1 MKKLIIA
8 EKPSVARELAKNLK
22 KGTNNKDFFE
32 NDNYVIT
39 SLFGHLLELYRMDDY
54 NKDYAKWNIE
64 DLPFYPKH
72 FKWKL
77 KKQKG
82 IKERYN
88 LVENLIKRNDVD
100 TIINCGDAD
109 REGEV
114 LVNNIIYDIF
124 RKNKIEKNVKR
135 ILLQDLSATT
145 IKKELNNL
153 RDIKNTENWYQ
164 EGLART
170 YIDWLYGINF
180 SRYVSLKTNDK
191 FPVGRVIVPTVKF
204 VYDREMEIRNFKE
217 EKYFQIQGI
226 IKKDNKELKLEF
238 GDKIKINDDN
248 EENIKKEIQ
257 KKIDEIKNKKA
268 TIISIEEKEK
278 IKKPKKL
285 FSLKTLQ
292 NYMFSKY
299 KISINNTLKYAQELY
314 EKTYTTYPRTNSEF
328 LTEEEKNKVQKIIEK
343 LKKEE
348 NLNVEMKDD
357 KKIFNSSK
365 VESHSA
371 IIITGNRIS
380 GLEANEEKTYNTIKN
395 RFLANFCKDDCVIK
409 EQNLIINTEIGEA
422 KVKGTTIKQKGYLE
436 YENDMTENEIPNFTK
451 GEQINIEF
459 KVIEKKTTPPGKV
472 TEAELNNF
480 YENPFKKE
488 KKDILEETTDEDYIA
503 IMQGCEIGTPATR
516 AGIIEKV
523 KKDGYIRNNKNSL
536 DITEKGIKLI
546 EVLDKLKINL
556 YKEKTVEI
564 GKELKAIYNGKESI
578 NDIINNAKREIDSG
592 INKNI
597 KIETFRNNIK
607 GKCPICGK
615 NILESN
621 KNFYCEDWKNCG
633 FSIMKIICKK
643 KLSDKNIKDLLEKGK
658 TNNINGFKSKTGKN
672 FTASLIIQDGK
683 IKMQFENVKK
693 DYK

>member
-22 KGTNNKDFFE
+22 KGTNNKNYFE

-54 NKDYAKWNIE
+54 NKDYAKWNID
-64 DLPFYPKH
+64 DLPFYPET

-88 LVENLIKRNDVD
+88 LVEALIKRNDINI
-100 TIINCGDAD
+100 IINCGDAD

-114 LVNNIIYDIF
+114 LVNNIIYDVF
-124 RKNKIEKNVKR
+124 RKNKIKKDVKR
-135 ILLQDLSATT
+135 ILLQDLSSAT
-145 IKKELNNL
+145 IKQELNNL
-153 RDIKNTENWYQ
+153 RDIKNTDNWYK

-170 YIDWLYGINF
+170 YVDWLYGINF
-180 SRYVSLKTNDK
+180 SRFVSLKTNDN
-191 FPVGRVIVPTVKF
+191 FPVGRVIVPTVKY

-238 GDKIKINDDN
+238 GEKIKITDGN

-257 KKIDEIKNKKA
+257 KKIEEIKNKKA
-268 TIISIEEKEK
+268 TVISIEEKEK

-285 FSLKTLQ
+285 FSLKSLQ
-292 NYMFSKY
+292 NYMFNKY
-299 KISINNTLKYAQELY
+299 KISINNTLEYTQKLY

-328 LTEEEKNKVQKIIEK
+328 LTDEEKYKVQKIIEK

-348 NLNVEMKDD
+348 NLNIEMKNE
-357 KKIFNSSK
+357 KRIFDSSK

-371 IIITGNRIS
+371 IIITGNKINN
-380 GLEANEEKTYNTIKN
+380 LDTNEEKTYNAIRN
-395 RFLANFCKDDCVIK
+395 RFLANFCKDDCIIK
-409 EQNLIINTEIGEA
+409 EQNLIFSTELGDA
-422 KVKGTTIKQKGYLE
+422 KVKGTSIKQKGYLE
-436 YENDMTENEIPNFTK
+436 YENDMTENEIPNFVK
-451 GEQINIEF
+451 GEQVDIDF
-459 KVIEKKTTPPGKV
+459 KIVEKKTTPPGKV

-488 KKDILEETTDEDYIA
+488 KKNIQEETTDEDYIA

-523 KKDGYIRNNKNSL
+523 KKDGYIVNNKNNL
-536 DITEKGIKLI
+536 EITDKGIRLI
-546 EVLDKLKINL
+546 EILEKLNINL

-564 GKELKAIYNGKESI
+564 GKELKAIYNKKESI
-578 NDIINNAKREIDSG
+578 EDILDNVKKDIDSG
-592 INKNI
+592 INKEI
-597 KIETFRNNIK
+597 KIETTKKNIK
-607 GKCPICGK
+607 GKCPNCGK
-615 NILESN
+615 NIYENN
-621 KNFYCEDWKNCG
+621 KSFYCEDWKKCG

-643 KLSDKNIKDLLEKGK
+643 KLTDKNIKDLLEKGR
-658 TNNINGFKSKTGKN
+658 TNKINGFKSKAGKS
-672 FTASLIIQDGK
+672 FTASLIIEDGK
-683 IKMQFENVKK
+683 VKLHFDNNK
-693 DYK
+693 